1 MLWNHKSYI
10 TSLFSTATE
19 EEVEEEEEEGPT
31 NVPVMM
37 MIMMMMK
44 PSTVYRDVYRRNCFF
59 ALFIP
64 NLSDRW
70 NWGSQDD
77 FRRYLLFSWFG
88 IPWSSKKYIAWIRYA
103 NVSEK
108 VRQNSS
114 SSGWSNGDRSRS
126 VNFSRRRNFTK
137 FIKPFFWLGP
147 VLLRHTAD
155 GTCRRTGR

>member
-64 NLSDRW
+64 NLSDR
-70 NWGSQDD
+70 
-77 FRRYLLFSWFG
+77 
-88 IPWSSKKYIAWIRYA
+88 
-103 NVSEK
+103 
-108 VRQNSS
+108 
-114 SSGWSNGDRSRS
+114 
-126 VNFSRRRNFTK
+126 
-137 FIKPFFWLGP
+137 
-147 VLLRHTAD
+147 
-155 GTCRRTGR
+155 